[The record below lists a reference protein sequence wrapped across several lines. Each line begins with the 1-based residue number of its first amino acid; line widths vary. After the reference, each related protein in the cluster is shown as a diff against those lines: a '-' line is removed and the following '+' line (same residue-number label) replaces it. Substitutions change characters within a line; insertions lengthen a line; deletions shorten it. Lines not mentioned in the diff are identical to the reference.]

1 MAARGTKVPDKMA
14 LSYELHSFP
23 RRPDLAMALAAT
35 IASKLSHAIATR
47 GVGFIAVSGGSTPAL
62 LFAELS
68 KAAIDWKKVIVTLI
82 DERLVPPDQPR
93 SNAKLVADKLL
104 QGPASAATFVPLYH
118 GTDDGD
124 EAAKL
129 ARAALGKLPWP
140 LDVAILGMG
149 PDGHTASFFPDAP
162 NVAELLAAP
171 AGDLVLP
178 VESATAH
185 EHRLTLTL
193 GKIVEAGFLALHIE
207 GPDKKQV
214 LDRVISGERLPIGAA
229 ISASPRPVQ
238 IYWAE

>member
-1 MAARGTKVPDKMA
+1 MA
-14 LSYELHSFP
+14 LSYELHSFTS
-23 RRPDLAMALAAT
+23 RPELATALSAT
-35 IASKLSHAIATR
+35 IAGKLSQAIATR

-68 KAAIDWKKVIVTLI
+68 KTAIDWKKVVVTLI

-118 GTDDGD
+118 GTDDGP

-129 ARAALGKLPWP
+129 ARTALGKLPWP

-162 NVAELLAAP
+162 NVRELLAAD
-171 AGDLVLP
+171 AGALVLP

-193 GKIVEAGFLALHIE
+193 GKIVEARFLVLHIE

-214 LDRVISGERLPIGAA
+214 LDKALGGEALPIRAA
-229 ISASPRPVQ
+229 IAASPRPVQ
-238 IYWAE
+238 IFWAE